1 MKLSNKP
8 DDKENITAVN
18 KFGPNASFIDSTWN
32 RFEHVKIESDATELI
47 VPPAQPTRWACI
59 IKAGC
64 ISACPDDNKDN
75 AIVLVMMGCIPMKEN
90 RVIIKGVS
98 VKKDQAGNIDELIK
112 IL

>member
-1 MKLSNKP
+1 M
-8 DDKENITAVN
+8 TAVN
-18 KFGPNASFIDSTWN
+18 KFGPNASCLDSTWN
-32 RFEHVKIESDATELI
+32 RFEHVKVESDATELI

-59 IKAGC
+59 SKAGW
-64 ISACPDDNKDN
+64 IAACPDDNKDN

-98 VKKDQAGNIDELIK
+98 VKKDQAGNIDELIN